1 MEGSSLPGPFAT
13 RIPTSFLPQGGLF
26 WFPQILVAIRA
37 CPRSGQ
43 PSKIRFLAFSTWARI
58 AALAAS
64 LSRALI
70 ASKMS

>member
-26 WFPQILVAIRA
+26 FPKIRVAIRA